1 MLCGDVGASL
11 LRRRSQGR
19 GLQEQDRARVEQ
31 HIQAK
36 NSGPPYGLVVVSMPV
51 LGSVMPIAVFP
62 GTGGRA
68 EPELFSDGNA
78 ALGAKVGDPGLGEAP
93 KLWLVLNP
101 PAGLVGG

>member
-1 MLCGDVGASL
+1 MQCGDEWASL

-78 ALGAKVGDPGLGEAP
+78 ALGAKVAILGWV
-93 KLWLVLNP
+93 KRQSCGWC
-101 PAGLVGG
+101 